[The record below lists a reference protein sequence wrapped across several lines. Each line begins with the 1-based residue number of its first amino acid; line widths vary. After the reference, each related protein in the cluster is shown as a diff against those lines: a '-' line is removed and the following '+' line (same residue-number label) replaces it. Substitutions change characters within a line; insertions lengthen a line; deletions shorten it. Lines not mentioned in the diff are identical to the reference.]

1 MKRRLFLTGPIGC
14 GKSTA
19 IACALGERIS
29 QCSGFLTRRYREPYL
44 HFTLESP
51 DKSNMATFLVF
62 SNGQPQLNL
71 SPFSTLGKELLQPRK
86 DDAGIVPYILDEIG
100 GIELLH
106 PDFTASLEE
115 VLKCDVPIIG
125 VLKGKGPASALINTL
140 GLTEEYERAAS
151 RLRQQLCADPD
162 TLVYKCGQFD
172 ENALRL
178 AELWAEEYLHEELF

>member
-1 MKRRLFLTGPIGC
+1 
-14 GKSTA
+14 
-19 IACALGERIS
+19 
-29 QCSGFLTRRYREPYL
+29 
-44 HFTLESP
+44 
-51 DKSNMATFLVF
+51 MATFLVF
-62 SNGQPQLNL
+62 SNGKPQLNL

-86 DDAGIVPYILDEIG
+86 DDVGIVPYILDEIG
-100 GIELLH
+100 GIELLN

-125 VLKGKGPASALINTL
+125 VIKGKGPASALINTL

-162 TLVYKCGQFD
+162 TLVYECGQFD